1 MGTRSLTYVYDGRD
15 TKNTQALMCAYQ
27 QFDGYPSGVGQ
38 ELADFA
44 KGFTIVNGF
53 GPGQDDAL
61 GTIANGAGCFAA
73 QMVAHFKK
81 HVGGFYLRTT
91 EQGQNS
97 GQEYEYH
104 LFVQEG
110 VPVQIKCYEKHYD
123 SGKTLVIDCEAG
135 EWDAKLAEY
144 EAANKDD

>member
-15 TKNTQALMCAYQ
+15 TKNTQALLCMYR
-27 QFDGYPSGVGQ
+27 QFDGYPSDAGQ
-38 ELADFA
+38 EIADFA

-53 GPGQDDAL
+53 GPGQENAV

-73 QMVAHFKK
+73 QLVAHFKDT
-81 HVGGFYLRTT
+81 VGNFYLRTT
-91 EQGQNS
+91 DQDQDS

-110 VPVQIKCYEKHYD
+110 VPVQIKCYENQRG
-123 SGKTLVIDCEAG
+123 GKTLVIDCEAS
-135 EWDAKLAEY
+135 EWNAALKAY
-144 EAANKDD
+144 EATQED